1 MKDKG
6 DYKIQVLFSLMD
18 KNYPQGEELYFDSGE
33 EAIIRAILILKMA
46 IKGGDLIQANKYGNS
61 TIVQFID
68 DPSLQVRIV
77 PNILAPGH
85 EQIGPYSFMSG
96 MMLSD
101 FPEN

>member
-1 MKDKG
+1 
-6 DYKIQVLFSLMD
+6 MD
-18 KNYPQGEELYFDSGE
+18 QNYPQGEELFFDSAE
-33 EAIIRAILILKMA
+33 ESFIRAILILKMA
-46 IKGGDLIQANKYGNS
+46 VKGDMIQANKFGNS
-61 TIVQFID
+61 TIIQFID

-77 PNILAPGH
+77 PNVLAPGH